1 MVNNIYEKYLKNK
14 KILIFGHSGFVG
26 SWLALT
32 LSSFKSNVLGV
43 SLKMPNQ
50 NCISNRWQVLKSI
63 IGVLMETATVSIL
76 IFVN

>member
-1 MVNNIYEKYLKNK
+1 MENMVNNIYEKYLKNK

-50 NCISNRWQVLKSI
+50 NYISNTKEFKKKL
-63 IGVLMETATVSIL
+63 
-76 IFVN
+76 